1 MCCIAVKQ
9 FLYFTVRGCA
19 RHSRPVSAQYLIVKM
34 KQHLKDILLFVY
46 LSFGYAWYL
55 DRLKDLG
62 FSIAGTIYT
71 ILFFLV
77 TLAIFCTSYIRS
89 TKLRYSLATLFLF
102 SAVFSDSYQRITA
115 NLLTYDSFITLLN
128 STAFAEEAI
137 EQYFVPIAQSMV
149 PGLILFTGLL
159 LKPDRFH
166 RIHSL
171 FFVTTPFIIIGLLTT
186 ALFLRGGNG
195 AKGLPTVLTPIVYSN
210 LAFYEFLN
218 NEIGS
223 RKHVTL
229 PQSTKVSTK
238 DIILIIDES
247 ISASYLDINSHD
259 GAFTNLNEKQ
269 AFINIF
275 NYGVA
280 ASITNCSYGTNLTL
294 RYGGTRDRYQSIN
307 STMPSIWE
315 YAKQADYR
323 TIYIDSQRAFGQLHN
338 GMTEIEVGNIDK
350 FIQFDDTPV
359 LYRDI
364 EAANSLVNYINN
376 KSQEFIIVNKI
387 GAHFPVHD
395 KFPDQFAFYEPMLPR
410 GNFVGISDTG
420 SREGFSGSSTDWV
433 LYRNSYKN
441 TILWNVGHFF
451 SKIIE
456 AADLNKATIIYTAD
470 HGQDL
475 HKRGNPGLSTHCNP
489 DPVADEGAVPLV
501 IIEGKKNKTL
511 NWQKYLQSNKNNSS
525 HYNIFST
532 ILTLMSYDETRVK
545 LIYGNSLHNETNDE
559 YTFNTRFNARLGKKS
574 VWKKLQ

>member
-1 MCCIAVKQ
+1 
-9 FLYFTVRGCA
+9 
-19 RHSRPVSAQYLIVKM
+19 M

-159 LKPDRFH
+159 LKPGRFH
-166 RIHSL
+166 RIHGL